1 MTGERIIETD
11 VLVLGGG
18 LAGCMAAIRA
28 SEHGVDVTVV
38 EKSHVERS
46 GAAGTGNDHFWHC
59 GVCMM
64 DCPTDAIRMSL
75 PLWMRPVTKRVK

>member
-1 MTGERIIETD
+1 MTRERFIETD

-18 LAGCMAAIRA
+18 LAGCMAAYPD
-28 SEHGVDVTVV
+28 EC
-38 EKSHVERS
+38 
-46 GAAGTGNDHFWHC
+46 WHC